1 MTNPRQL
8 YEITSDLTQIPLGL
22 PVLGCLTGFTDAG
35 GTVSQI
41 TDSIFASLD
50 TRLLIEFKNDEL
62 LDFRSRRPVMFFE
75 RDHIISYEPPILGL
89 YLVHD
94 DAGVPFLMLHG
105 YEPDFK
111 WDSFAASVEEIFDL
125 LSVSSFTWVHSIP
138 FPLPHTRPVGITVSG
153 NRQSLIEE
161 HSEWKPSTQVPGNV
175 MHLLEYQLSK
185 SGLPFVGFVLLIP
198 HYLSDSDYPQAA
210 LTAFEKITAATGII
224 FKTDP
229 LREELRAARH
239 VEEHLG
245 AHGHL
250 RVRRVEQDGADL
262 LGAGEALVELHGRA
276 ARIGEDR
283 VDTEVLEA
291 ADHDVATAHL
301 DAGLGRDGRRGG
313 GGGVLGGVLFGHGLW
328 GGSRPQGMG

>member
-229 LREELRAARH
+229 LREELTRFLGKLNTQLGENQDLQRMVQNLESGFAGSELSLGQASLKRPAPRVPSADEIAA
-239 VEEHLG
+239 ELEDFL
-245 AHGHL
+245 AS
-250 RVRRVEQDGADL
+250 RRRRQDDS
-262 LGAGEALVELHGRA
+262 
-276 ARIGEDR
+276 D
-283 VDTEVLEA
+283 
-291 ADHDVATAHL
+291 
-301 DAGLGRDGRRGG
+301 DG
-313 GGGVLGGVLFGHGLW
+313 
-328 GGSRPQGMG
+328 QNQ